1 MGEEISI
8 SLPPLGLTGSCGP
21 TLWRPDILKGQTF
34 FLVQLVVREYLLVG
48 EPGVGMRCE
57 GYGGDGGDGGDAGEA
72 VW

>member
-1 MGEEISI
+1 MGDEISI
-8 SLPPLGLTGSCGP
+8 SLPPLGLIGSCGP

-48 EPGVGMRCE
+48 EPGVGTRCE
-57 GYGGDGGDGGDAGEA
+57 GYGGEGGDGGDAGEA